1 MTTNNLNPIGHP
13 FAAHLST
20 PAPAPSGMSALAKIV
35 IGIAALFFTA
45 FLYVAFSG
53 SSSTRPMPP
62 ARSEDELD
70 AKQRA
75 EVERIRRI
83 LLEYFEKVVPHQHNA
98 EFQQLAAVF
107 TGSCPITGH
116 DIEAANLLL
125 AKLSSPASAEPSVR
139 VDPSRETNEQRRLL
153 REEQDREYDEAIWID
168 QERQL
173 EQRLREAQEK
183 SLRERESAMT
193 KALTPLNAE
202 ITEATTALDAR
213 FKALEP
219 LDNCWRMVSNYVSFN
234 IKLRAEETYATV
246 FKGFEERF
254 IVTVSLDCL
263 IPEDRYREAVA
274 RFNAEFPDEGGSF
287 AEKRATLTESYKGYA
302 KALERVH
309 ERLAWVRLNAYHDE
323 VGEKFFAA
331 QFSRELLRKVR
342 EGEDLPRP

>member
-1 MTTNNLNPIGHP
+1 MPTNNLNPIGHP

-75 EVERIRRI
+75 EVERIRPI
-83 LLEYFEKVVPHQHNA
+83 LLEYFEKVVPDQHNA

-116 DIEAANLLL
+116 HIEAANLLL

-168 QERQL
+168 QERELQ
-173 EQRLREAQEK
+173 QRLREAQEK

-193 KALTPLNAE
+193 KAFTPLQDNL
-202 ITEATTALDAR
+202 IEATTALGIR
-213 FKALEP
+213 YKELIP
-219 LDNCWRMVSNYVSFN
+219 LDRPWQIIFSQACYVGNEVEKTFTTKFQEIESHCG
-234 IKLRAEETYATV
+234 LAD
-246 FKGFEERF
+246 
-254 IVTVSLDCL
+254 SLDCS
-263 IPEDRYREAVA
+263 IPKDRYREAVTC
-274 RFNAEFPDEGGSF
+274 FNAQFPDEGESF
-287 AEKRATLTESYKGYA
+287 AQQREALAKSYQSYTTV
-302 KALERVH
+302 LDRVH
-309 ERLAWVRLNAYHDE
+309 ERLAWVRLKAYHDE
-323 VGEKFFAA
+323 VGEEFFAA
-331 QFSRELLRKVR
+331 QFSKELLRKVR